1 MNNFTDIISLYIET
15 NRKIRNMWI
24 TIENL
29 LKESKISI
37 YQLAKLTKIPD
48 STLRNYKYKHSEIS
62 FKNACKIADALGVS
76 LDELR

>member
-1 MNNFTDIISLYIET
+1 MKGQYKL
-15 NRKIRNMWI
+15 WI
-24 TIENL
+24 KVEKL
-29 LKESKISI
+29 LKEQQLSI
-37 YQLAKLTKIPD
+37 YQLSKLTQIPD

>member
-1 MNNFTDIISLYIET
+1 
-15 NRKIRNMWI
+15 MWI
-24 TIENL
+24 KVEKL
-29 LKESKISI
+29 LKEQQLSI
-37 YQLAKLTKIPD
+37 YQLSKLTQIPD

>member
-1 MNNFTDIISLYIET
+1 MKGQYKL
-15 NRKIRNMWI
+15 WI
-24 TIENL
+24 KVEKL
-29 LKESKISI
+29 LKEQQLSV
-37 YQLAKLTKIPD
+37 YQLSKLTQISD

>member
-1 MNNFTDIISLYIET
+1 
-15 NRKIRNMWI
+15 MWI
-24 TIENL
+24 KVEKL
-29 LKESKISI
+29 LKEQQLSV
-37 YQLAKLTKIPD
+37 YQLSKLTQISD